1 MTSSRLLMSITV
13 KFVFQAD
20 QIYNSVIFDNGW
32 YQIWLRSRQSS
43 FEAWKHVTYLWSIE
57 FRKRLE
63 FATTFGCHQ
72 NPTGQKKRFR
82 LNMRGTMWTRWL
94 ADDWHLYDIDTRP
107 IDVSIQNVSQR
118 FLSTPRFYFIKYFPL
133 VLMYIHQNYAECL
146 VHIRKGPP
154 KWIVKKRGINTS
166 QNWLCIRSAVSQA
179 MAVAQSQT
187 MNLFAAVVP
196 FDITRLAA
204 GCWEKCERQK

>member
-1 MTSSRLLMSITV
+1 MSITV
-13 KFVFQAD
+13 KFVFQAN

-72 NPTGQKKRFR
+72 NPNGQKKRFR
-82 LNMRGTMWTRWL
+82 LNMRGTMWTMIGRWL
-94 ADDWHLYDIDTRP
+94 ALIWYRYKTYI
-107 IDVSIQNVSQR
+107 
-118 FLSTPRFYFIKYFPL
+118 RFYTEREPKIPFNATLLFHQIFSPL
-133 VLMYIHQNYAECL
+133 LVHYAECL

-154 KWIVKKRGINTS
+154 KWIVKKKGDKYLTELIVYT
-166 QNWLCIRSAVSQA
+166 
-179 MAVAQSQT
+179 
-187 MNLFAAVVP
+187 
-196 FDITRLAA
+196 
-204 GCWEKCERQK
+204 